1 MAITVDETPNISLD
15 MEEFTDKTPVHY
27 DEMNS
32 RHKQH
37 LDNEKALLYPA
48 FDDSGKVSGISS
60 FNDFLGT
67 IKSRM
72 RLFDFLRNFKAGMQF
87 VMHLGRAANN
97 CTTTSEGLYLD
108 ARQGKVLMDLYTKL
122 NSDLSSLTTP
132 IPLTDTASINL
143 DSGLFGE
150 NKIYFHTVSSE
161 RPKNTK
167 GFPADAYGY
176 GALITGKHNYAWLS
190 FQIYIPHNNAT
201 NVGCPIYF
209 RTFADTTSNNSP
221 IWRYIEP
228 KMVQANT

>member
-1 MAITVDETPNISLD
+1 MPIPVDENPNISLD
-15 MEEFTDKTPVHY
+15 MKEFTDKTPVHY

-48 FDDSGKVSGISS
+48 FDDSGKVSSISS

-122 NSDLSSLTTP
+122 NSDLSMKL
-132 IPLTDTASINL
+132 
-143 DSGLFGE
+143 
-150 NKIYFHTVSSE
+150 SSNTFYIT
-161 RPKNTK
+161 NTK
-167 GFPADAYGY
+167 TLADLYSACAAGTIFIYNNTGNVPSYGFGIILRCTTNYFKLLLVDDDTDAMYLWSLSGAA
-176 GALITGKHNYAWLS
+176 GTALIIS
-190 FQIYIPHNNAT
+190 
-201 NVGCPIYF
+201 
-209 RTFADTTSNNSP
+209 
-221 IWRYIEP
+221 
-228 KMVQANT
+228 ANKVKIN